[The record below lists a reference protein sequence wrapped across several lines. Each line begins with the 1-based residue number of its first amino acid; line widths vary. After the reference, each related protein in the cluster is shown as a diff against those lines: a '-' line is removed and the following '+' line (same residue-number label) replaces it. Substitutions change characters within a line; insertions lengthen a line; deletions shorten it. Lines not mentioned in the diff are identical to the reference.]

1 VSERKGRQP
10 AKATETAIEALT
22 PEVKEDNVNVELS
35 DHIMER
41 LSAAI
46 REEVTQAVS
55 PLHQRISDLEQQV
68 QDLNML
74 SMQPEG
80 AVTFQPVQSDDTPWY
95 QPPGGV

>member
-1 VSERKGRQP
+1 MSERKGRQP
-10 AKATETAIEALT
+10 AKATETVIEALT
-22 PEVKEDNVNVELS
+22 PEVKEDNVNGELS
-35 DHIMER
+35 DHIVEK

-80 AVTFQPVQSDDTPWY
+80 AVTFQSVQSDDTPWY